1 MGYRNYIG
9 KISKKEYNKIKKL
22 NKEELFKK
30 YNEDVEDGYV
40 SCTELGAE
48 LHEFGKYVDFD
59 PPKDSIKKFFF
70 NKDLENYYNSDG
82 ELKIVTKEFLSYII
96 GHYKDKVKR
105 FYSEYATPFIH
116 GELMNNVK
124 REYNSKYDEEYR
136 FDFTKI
142 SDEEQTALYKIIN
155 HIRDYD
161 IEWECKSLLP
171 YNLEGDSLSSSW
183 KFEYAIFEL
192 VYIYKTFN
200 WKKDILYYYGY

>member
-22 NKEELFKK
+22 NKEELFKN

-40 SCTELGAE
+40 SCRDLGTELY
-48 LHEFGKYVDFD
+48 EFGKYVDFD

-70 NKDLENYYNSDG
+70 DKELEKYYNSDG

-96 GHYKDKVKR
+96 SHYKDKVSK

-124 REYNSKYDEEYR
+124 REFNSNYEDEYR

-155 HIRDYD
+155 HIKDYNYEWRD
-161 IEWECKSLLP
+161 KRFLP

-183 KFEYAIFEL
+183 KYEYAIFEL

-200 WKKDILYYYGY
+200 WKKDLIYYYGS